1 MELIIEVEL
10 IIRED
15 PDGKN
20 ENIAKAPSHRAIKE
34 QNTRQD
40 TYKNGRSDQGK
51 GP

>member
-1 MELIIEVEL
+1 L
-10 IIRED
+10 IIRGN

-20 ENIAKAPSHRAIKE
+20 EDSANAPSHRTIEE

-51 GP
+51 GS

>member
-1 MELIIEVEL
+1 MELIIEVGL
-10 IIRED
+10 IIGED

-20 ENIAKAPSHRAIKE
+20 ENSAKVLSHRAIKE

-40 TYKNGRSDQGK
+40 TYKNGCSDQGK